1 MAVVAN
7 RTASEEDFGK
17 ALRWARLAEAAHRDA
32 LAQLDNAAAIRLQL
46 MADRLAPVLPTGIGL
61 AGPLAAAGE
70 RPRLWIDLVL
80 FIEMALDP
88 KTYRLSLEGSDG
100 RVVLFETQ
108 DPAEMAERVL
118 REVGVDLLDAALDQ
132 LVDLGLGRQIGV
144 AGVGQ
149 VAALGP
155 VAHGLEVD
163 VDEGA
168 DAVAAVAEGH
178 GLLDV
183 REELE
188 LVLHVLGREHRAVV
202 GAAQI
207 GRAHV

>member
-118 REVGVDLLDAALDQ
+118 REVAQLAVARERQLATVRPDSRPPRRFSAASLLVSWLA
-132 LVDLGLGRQIGV
+132 GLT
-144 AGVGQ
+144 AGVL
-149 VAALGP
+149 ALL
-155 VAHGLEVD
+155 AYLIHMK
-163 VDEGA
+163 
-168 DAVAAVAEGH
+168 
-178 GLLDV
+178 LL
-183 REELE
+183 
-188 LVLHVLGREHRAVV
+188 
-202 GAAQI
+202 
-207 GRAHV
+207 